1 MKNVNFESAISELES
16 IVRKLEGGSVGLE
29 ESIALYEKGVSLSNA
44 CSDMLEN
51 TKLKIEVIKNS
62 NYTENESDLQSEV
75 EEWVLKQYTRKK

>member
-75 EEWVLKQYTRKK
+75 EEWVLKQHTRKK

>member
-75 EEWVLKQYTRKK
+75 EE